1 MDSEHLNTVWILIS
15 ELFTKQY
22 IYSVNEQMWGKK
34 TQKIVQ
40 NKKKESTYFFSV
52 CERADLRSSSKV
64 AGFLCYLQ
72 CTLQIL
78 IKELTPD
85 WHFQRIERVLEGEI

>member
-15 ELFTKQY
+15 ELFTKQC
-22 IYSVNEQMWGKK
+22 IYKVLMNKCGEEKNKQM
-34 TQKIVQ
+34 VQ
-40 NKKKESTYFFSV
+40 DKKKESTYFFSV
-52 CERADLRSSSKV
+52 CECSDLRSSSKV

-78 IKELTPD
+78 IKELTPEK
-85 WHFQRIERVLEGEI
+85 QE